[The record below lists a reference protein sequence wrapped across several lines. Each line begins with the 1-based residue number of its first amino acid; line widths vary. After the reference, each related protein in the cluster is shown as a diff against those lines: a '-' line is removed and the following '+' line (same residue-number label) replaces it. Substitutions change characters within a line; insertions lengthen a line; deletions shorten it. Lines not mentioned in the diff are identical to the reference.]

1 MQKYTTQVQG
11 PIPVEPGLQLMVIAT
26 SSLLEAV
33 TRVIVKTFCKINI
46 VIVTQILSM
55 VW

>member
-1 MQKYTTQVQG
+1 MQG
-11 PIPVEPGLQLMVIAT
+11 PIPVEAGLQLMVIAT

-33 TRVIVKTFCKINI
+33 TRVIVDTFFNINI
-46 VIVTQILSM
+46 VIVEQILSM